1 MRVRLRPAHS
11 DQALADIYSEPH
23 AHWQWKDHQLR
34 VQMTIA
40 FASWF
45 KDVNS
50 IADLSAGDAAIIN
63 AIPATTRY
71 IGDFAPGYEYTGAID
86 DTIDLIPKVDLFI
99 CSETIEHLDDPEKTL
114 AKIRAKT
121 KALIVTTPDSENN
134 DQNPQHYWGWDSDG
148 VRQLLEGAGFKPV
161 IFNTLQFEN
170 PNLIYDYQFWGC
182 V

>member
-1 MRVRLRPAHS
+1 MRLRPAHTEA
-11 DQALADIYSEPH
+11 QLADVYARPH
-23 AHWQWKDHQLR
+23 QHSSWEDHRLR

-45 KDVNS
+45 GNIES

-63 AIPATTRY
+63 AIPAKTRY
-71 IGDFAPGYEYTGAID
+71 IGDFAPGYEFTGAID
-86 DTIDLIPKVDLFI
+86 DTIELIPKVDLFI

-121 KALIVTTPDSENN
+121 KAIIVTTPDSEIN
-134 DQNPQHYWGWDSDG
+134 DGNPEHYWGWDSVG
-148 VRQLLEGAGFKPV
+148 VRELLEGAGFKPV

-170 PNLIYDYQFWGC
+170 PSLIYDYQFWGC